1 MSGWCAVQWWMPGAT
16 SMQHLAELMDSL
28 PWWTFVPAP
37 ELIAG
42 QPGVDDPRLTVVA
55 ARGDDGRI
63 GLVYIP
69 RGSEAKLE
77 RCFIADSPQGVW
89 VDPRTGER
97 QPAHTPADGVV
108 TVPDGEDLLVA
119 IAGRF
124 PGGSGLEEFI
134 KQHGIGSQFW
144 SRSGD

>member
-1 MSGWCAVQWWMPGAT
+1 MG
-16 SMQHLAELMDSL
+16 SL

-37 ELIAG
+37 ELIAC

-77 RCFIADSPQGVW
+77 CRFIADSPQGVW
-89 VDPRTGER
+89 VDPRTGAR
-97 QPAHTPADGVV
+97 QPANIPLDGAV
-108 TVPDGEDLLVA
+108 TAPDGEDWLLLLE
-119 IAGRF
+119 GLPSF
-124 PGGSGLEEFI
+124 PAGGSWFGVA
-134 KQHGIGSQFW
+134 GDGV
-144 SRSGD
+144 SG